1 MMKRHK
7 HRHCMRSILHYFV
20 MVAFFAYYAGV
31 TLFVHHHIVNGILI
45 THSHPYNIFRAEG
58 SDHTHTQEEITTIDL
73 LMHLQALMPL
83 VTAPLYVLL
92 GAISILFISKAIRR
106 GFGSFT
112 RTDNLR
118 GPPPAFSF
126 C

>member
-1 MMKRHK
+1 MHEE
-7 HRHCMRSILHYFV
+7 HPS
-20 MVAFFAYYAGV
+20 
-31 TLFVHHHIVNGILI
+31 LFCDGGFL
-45 THSHPYNIFRAEG
+45 
-58 SDHTHTQEEITTIDL
+58 DHTHTQEEIATIDL